1 MKIILWEAFILDFK
15 TTFKLQ
21 KPRFLNVSWKNV
33 KNENCKWYL
42 DNKEQK
48 AVFLVVSMMFTLV
61 LSARLLACPI
71 GRAVWKVGLIE
82 SNLSTPYL
90 TLLLNR
96 FCWPNSFVYVLLLIQ
111 IKLNEKIYLFQNFSA
126 ALFYKQ

>member
-21 KPRFLNVSWKNV
+21 KPHFLNFSWKNV

-61 LSARLLACPI
+61 LSARLFACPI
-71 GRAVWKVGLIE
+71 GRAVWKVGRIE
-82 SNLSTPYL
+82 RNLSTPYL

-96 FCWPNSFVYVLLLIQ
+96 FCWPNCFVYVLLLIR
-111 IKLNEKIYLFQNFSA
+111 ITFTWSCINWVKHVTKSN
-126 ALFYKQ
+126 